1 MMSYQEYIRT
11 KVPVHRLG
19 LLLPLSSSGNQS
31 AESSVVPS
39 TPPALPPSEDLA
51 APVEAETY
59 IWCMPISHVER
70 KLWSYET
77 FVKENAYKWIGER
90 ASVEN
95 EDYLEV
101 DRRRGMNGNII
112 RVAEA

>member
-1 MMSYQEYIRT
+1 
-11 KVPVHRLG
+11 
-19 LLLPLSSSGNQS
+19 
-31 AESSVVPS
+31 
-39 TPPALPPSEDLA
+39 
-51 APVEAETY
+51 
-59 IWCMPISHVER
+59 MPTSHVES

-77 FVKENAYKWIGER
+77 FVKENAYKWIGEK
-90 ASVEN
+90 ASIEN